1 MKLIKKILKQEIA
14 MARSGSS
21 NGSQTA
27 TPQSRLGRN
36 YIQITATQ
44 QSKSKAAHPTIIRSA
59 DAINQHNR
67 GAYTNLCAHLL
78 VNKKIKSGVFLYTP
92 SSDQVYQSIATL
104 AHNGGTK
111 GVNRTNRKVGVKTNP
126 ENIITDSRLI
136 KAQSIAVPQVDV
148 SGKTMLDLL
157 KRERSKGSQSAQI
170 LVNRVKQCKTT
181 KEHESLSTARNAL
194 AKSQNVSKQPSRTR
208 NTYDSLA
215 SLAPADWVNLVVGYY
230 LRH

>member
-1 MKLIKKILKQEIA
+1 
-14 MARSGSS
+14 MARSSSS

-36 YIQITATQ
+36 YIQITSAQ
-44 QSKSKAAHPTIIRSA
+44 QSKSKSAQSTIIRSA
-59 DAINQHNR
+59 DAINQR
-67 GAYTNLCAHLL
+67 LKRTYPNLCAHLL
-78 VNKKIKSGVFLYTP
+78 VNNKIKSGVFLYTP
-92 SSDQVYQSIATL
+92 SSDQVYQSLVPTL
-104 AHNGGTK
+104 GL
-111 GVNRTNRKVGVKTNP
+111 NRTKVKGGVKTNRHS
-126 ENIITDSRLI
+126 IITESRLS
-136 KAQSIAVPQVDV
+136 KGQNIAVPIAEV

-170 LVNRVKQCKTT
+170 LVNRVKQCQG
-181 KEHESLSTARNAL
+181 SSARSDSARFAL
-194 AKSQNVSKQPSRTR
+194 AQSPKLSRVPSRTR

>member
-21 NGSQTA
+21 NGSNTV
-27 TPQSRLGRN
+27 TPPARLGRN
-36 YIQITATQ
+36 YIQITSAQ
-44 QSKSKAAHPTIIRSA
+44 QSKRLSAQPTVIRSA
-59 DAINQHNR
+59 DAINQRLR
-67 GAYTNLCAHLL
+67 GEYPNLCAHLL

-92 SSDQVYQSIATL
+92 SSDQVYQSVVPTL
-104 AHNGGTK
+104 GL
-111 GVNRTNRKVGVKTNP
+111 NRTR
-126 ENIITDSRLI
+126 I
-136 KAQSIAVPQVDV
+136 KGGLHSMRDNSQSIKTHSLAVPSTSVASV

-157 KRERSKGSQSAQI
+157 KTELRNGSQSAQI
-170 LVNRVKQCKTT
+170 LVNRVKECQTNT
-181 KEHESLSTARNAL
+181 DQGSLSTARNAQAL
-194 AKSQNVSKQPSRTR
+194 ASKLSRVPSRTR